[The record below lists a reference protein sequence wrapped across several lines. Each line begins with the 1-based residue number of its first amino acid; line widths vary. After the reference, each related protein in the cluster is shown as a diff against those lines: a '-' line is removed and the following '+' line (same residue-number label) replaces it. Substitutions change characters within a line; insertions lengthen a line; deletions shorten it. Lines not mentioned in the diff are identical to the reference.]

1 MFLLY
6 LANFVVVKF
15 KYLTE
20 ENINQFID
28 TALVEDIGDGDHTSL
43 SSIPSSELKKAQLIM
58 KDTGIIAGIELA
70 KKIFAKVD
78 SSLKFKSFKNDG
90 DKVTIGD
97 IILTV
102 EGKAQNILTAERLA
116 LNCLQRMSGIASYVN
131 SLQQMI
137 SHTKA
142 TVLDTRKTTPN
153 FRLCEKWA
161 VVIGGGTNHRYGLFD
176 MIILKDNHVDYAGGV
191 QKAVDNCKSYLQQ
204 KGLNL
209 QIEVETRDLEEVKQ
223 AIGAKV
229 DRIMLDNMSNEMMS
243 EAVKL
248 IAGKVEVEASG
259 GITEKSIVGVAETG
273 VDFISIGALTH
284 SYTSLDMSLK
294 AI

>member
-1 MFLLY
+1 MKY
-6 LANFVVVKF
+6 N
-15 KYLTE
+15 YLTE

-28 TALVEDIGDGDHTSL
+28 LALVEDIGDGDHTSL
-43 SSIPSSELKKAQLIM
+43 SSIPSSEVKKAHLIM
-58 KDTGIIAGIELA
+58 KDSGIIAGINLA
-70 KKIFAKVD
+70 ERIFSKVD
-78 SSLKFKSFKNDG
+78 ESLIFKSFKNDG
-90 DKVTIGD
+90 QIVKEGD

-116 LNCLQRMSGIASYVN
+116 LNCMQRMSGIASYVN
-131 SLQQMI
+131 SLQEMI

-142 TVLDTRKTTPN
+142 SVLDTRKTTPN
-153 FRLCEKWA
+153 FRVCEKWA

-191 QKAVDNCKSYLQQ
+191 QMAVDNCKKYLDE

-209 QIEVETRDLEEVKQ
+209 LIEIETRDLKEVKE
-223 AIGAKV
+223 AINANV
-229 DRIMLDNMSNEMMS
+229 DRIMLDNMSNEMMA

-248 IAGKVEVEASG
+248 IDGKVEVEASG
-259 GITEKSIVGVAETG
+259 GITEKNIVGVAETG

-284 SYTSLDMSLK
+284 SYKSLDMSLK